1 MSTDRREFLG
11 AMVAV
16 GLGAG
21 NRERG
26 KPAEGDKPLPG
37 LARSPTFPQ
46 SPQSSWDVSWT
57 GKITGA
63 HRAVFDTPE
72 VSFGLGLVR
81 TLVWFK
87 DYAEVYGARPEDMNA
102 VVVLRHNAIWM
113 IMDDEFWDHHKVGAM
128 LKINEKNGQPV
139 RRNPFLGPTPYGD
152 LPPALADEVLKKVL
166 ATATVLACN
175 LAFHDVVEQV
185 KGEAGGDAA
194 KAREMA
200 LHHVVPGV
208 ILQPSG
214 VFGVLRAQEAGC
226 NYILAS

>member
-1 MSTDRREFLG
+1 MSSDRREFLG
-11 AMVAV
+11 AIVAV
-16 GLGAG
+16 GLAG
-21 NRERG
+21 KGEGGTLGER
-26 KPAEGDKPLPG
+26 DKPLPG
-37 LARSPTFPQ
+37 FPGSPSLPQ

-57 GKITGA
+57 GKLTGA
-63 HRAVFDTPE
+63 HRAVFDNPE
-72 VSFGLGLVR
+72 VSAGLGLLR

-87 DYAEVYGARPEDMNA
+87 DYAEVYAPKQIDMNA

-113 IMDDEFWDHHKVGAM
+113 IMDDEFWDHHKIGPM
-128 LKINEKNGQPV
+128 LKINEKDGRPV
-139 RRNPFLGPTPYGD
+139 KRNPFLGPTPYGGM
-152 LPPALADEVLKKVL
+152 PPLADEVLKNVL

-175 LAFHDVVEQV
+175 LAFQKVVEEV
-185 KGEAGGDAA
+185 KGEAGGDMAR
-194 KAREMA
+194 AREMA

>member
-11 AMVAV
+11 AMAAM
-16 GLGAG
+16 GFAG
-21 NRERG
+21 TPGFPRS
-26 KPAEGDKPLPG
+26 PG
-37 LARSPTFPQ
+37 LPRSPS

-57 GKITGA
+57 GRITGA
-63 HRAVFDTPE
+63 HRAVFDSPE
-72 VSFGLGLVR
+72 VSAGLGLVR

-87 DYAEVYGARPEDMNA
+87 DYAEVYSPKAVDMNA
-102 VVVLRHNAIWM
+102 VVVLRHNAIWL
-113 IMDDEFWDHHKVGAM
+113 IMDDEFWDHHKIGAM
-128 LKINEKNGQPV
+128 LKINEKDGTPV

-152 LPPALADEVLKKVL
+152 LPPALADEVLKKLL
-166 ATATVLACN
+166 AKATVLACN

-200 LHHVVPGV
+200 LRHVVPGV

>member
-11 AMVAV
+11 TMMAM
-16 GLGAG
+16 GLMG
-21 NRERG
+21 NGERG
-26 KPAEGDKPLPG
+26 KLGEWDKSRPG
-37 LARSPTFPQ
+37 FPPSPSFLQ

-72 VSFGLGLVR
+72 VSAGLGLVR

-87 DYAEVYGARPEDMNA
+87 DYAEVYSPKAMDMSA

-113 IMDDEFWDHHKVGAM
+113 IMDDEFWDHHKIGAL
-128 LKINEKNGQPV
+128 LKINEKDGKPV
-139 RRNPFLGPTPYGD
+139 RRNPFLGATPYGD
-152 LPPALADEVLKKVL
+152 LPPALADEVLRKVL
-166 ATATVLACN
+166 AKATVLACN

>member
-11 AMVAV
+11 AMVAM
-16 GLGAG
+16 GLAG
-21 NRERG
+21 NPGVPRS
-26 KPAEGDKPLPG
+26 PG
-37 LARSPTFPQ
+37 LPRSPSLPQ

-57 GKITGA
+57 ARIAGA

-72 VSFGLGLVR
+72 VSAGLGLVR

-87 DYAEVYGARPEDMNA
+87 DYAEVYSPKAVDMSA

-113 IMDDEFWDHHKVGAM
+113 IMDDEFWNHHKIGAM
-128 LKINEKNGQPV
+128 LKINEKNGTPV

-166 ATATVLACN
+166 AKATVLACN